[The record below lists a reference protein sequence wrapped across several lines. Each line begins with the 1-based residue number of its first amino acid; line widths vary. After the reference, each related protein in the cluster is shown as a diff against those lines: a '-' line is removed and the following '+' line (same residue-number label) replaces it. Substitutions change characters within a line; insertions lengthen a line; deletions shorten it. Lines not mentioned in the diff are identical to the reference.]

1 MYFTYFKK
9 IVKTFYSLL
18 FLKML
23 LGHYSLHHYTKL
35 REKQKNGERLCS
47 QEDMVWFMV
56 NFLIWTIALVALV
69 YSWNKLDSAVQV
81 IGVVG
86 LLFGSF
92 GATITLLAILFSQ
105 AQVSYRRF

>member
-1 MYFTYFKK
+1 MF
-9 IVKTFYSLL
+9 
-18 FLKML
+18 

-35 REKQKNGERLCS
+35 REKQRNGEDVRM

-56 NFLIWTIALVALV
+56 NFLIWTMALVALV
-69 YSWNKLDSAVQV
+69 YSWNKLDVAIQA
-81 IGVVG
+81 IGVIG

-105 AQVSYRRF
+105 AQVSYRMN